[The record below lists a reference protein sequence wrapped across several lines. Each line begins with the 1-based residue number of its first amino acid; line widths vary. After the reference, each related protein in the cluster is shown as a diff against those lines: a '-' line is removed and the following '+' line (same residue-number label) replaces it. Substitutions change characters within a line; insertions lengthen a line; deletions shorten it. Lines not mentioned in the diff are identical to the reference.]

1 MVKYF
6 VWFGLGSAIFLA
18 ACTKP
23 APSDSLTAS
32 DEALLVVTTASPQ
45 IESYPVTIAA
55 TGLIQPWQETIIS
68 AEIGGLDISNVYV
81 NVGAT
86 VKKGQLLAELNAA
99 QVNADLLNQ
108 RANVA
113 EAEANLEQATIE
125 ASKAVS
131 LEKAGALSAQEL
143 LNYSTKQK
151 TTQAKLIAAK
161 ASLELQNLKLSYT
174 KILAPDD
181 GVISARNAAVGSV
194 VSNGGEL
201 FRLIRNNR
209 LEWQAEVPLSQLQDI
224 VIGQSV
230 LLNLS
235 DGRQLAGE
243 VRQVAPALNPNS
255 KNGIAYVDISNNT
268 QLKVGMS
275 IDGLINV
282 GYKRGIVIPFR
293 ALVSSDGFNY
303 VMTLNQKHQV
313 HKVKVQVGD
322 IYGDKAVIIS
332 GISPAAVIAVEGA
345 GFLDESQI
353 VAVKGTKK

>member
-1 MVKYF
+1 MGKYF
-6 VWFGLGSAIFLA
+6 AWIGLVAVLFLV

-23 APSDSLTAS
+23 DDSLTAS
-32 DEALLVVTTASPQ
+32 GEALLVVTATSPQ

-81 NVGAT
+81 NVGAS

-113 EAEANLEQATIE
+113 EAEANLEQASIE

-151 TTQAKLIAAK
+151 TTQAKLVAAK
-161 ASLELQNLKLSYT
+161 ANLELQNLKLSYT

-201 FRLIRNNR
+201 FRLIRHNR
-209 LEWQAEVPLSQLQDI
+209 LEWQAEVPLAQLQEI
-224 VIGQSV
+224 TVGQRV
-230 LLNLS
+230 LLNVSGGKRLT
-235 DGRQLAGE
+235 GE
-243 VRQVAPALNPNS
+243 VRQIAPALNPNS
-255 KNGIAYVDISNNT
+255 KNGIVYVDISNT

-275 IDGLINV
+275 IDGVINV
-282 GYKRGIVIPFR
+282 DYKRGIVIPFR

-303 VMTLNQKHQV
+303 VMALNQKHQV

-322 IYGDKAVIIS
+322 VYGDKAVIIS
-332 GISPAAVIAVEGA
+332 GITPAAVIAVEGA

-353 VAVKGTKK
+353 VAIKGPKK

>member
-1 MVKYF
+1 MINKLILICLV
-6 VWFGLGSAIFLA
+6 LLLSACNKPNQSSSQVTDEGA
-18 ACTKP
+18 A
-23 APSDSLTAS
+23 
-32 DEALLVVTTASPQ
+32 LVVTTALPQ
-45 IESYPVTIAA
+45 VESYPVTIAA

-68 AEIGGLDISNVYV
+68 AEIGGLDIANVYV

-113 EAEANLEQATIE
+113 EAEANVEQATIE

-151 TTQAKLIAAK
+151 TTQAKLLAAK
-161 ASLELQNLKLSYT
+161 AGLELQNLKLSYT
-174 KILAPDD
+174 KILAPDN
-181 GVISARNAAVGSV
+181 GVISARSAAVGSV

-209 LEWQAEVPLSQLQDI
+209 VEWQAEVPLTQLERI
-224 VIGQSV
+224 ESGQSV
-230 LLNLS
+230 TLQMSNGKTLN
-235 DGRQLAGE
+235 GR
-243 VRQVAPALNPNS
+243 VRQVAPVLNPSS
-255 KNGIAYVDISNNT
+255 KNGIVYVDIDNND

-275 IDGLINV
+275 VDGVINI

-293 ALVSSDGFNY
+293 SLISSDGFNY
-303 VMTLNQKHQV
+303 VMQLNRKHQV
-313 HKVKVQVGD
+313 HKTKVQVGD
-322 IYGDKAVIIS
+322 IYGDKIVIEQGLPITAT
-332 GISPAAVIAVEGA
+332 IVVDGA
-345 GFLDESQI
+345 GFLDESE
-353 VAVKGTKK
+353 VVEVKE

>member
-6 VWFGLGSAIFLA
+6 IWMWVGLVLFLA
-18 ACTKP
+18 SCTKP
-23 APSDSLTAS
+23 NPADSS
-32 DEALLVVTTASPQ
+32 GISNENLLVVTTASPQ
-45 IESYPVTIAA
+45 IESYPVMIAA

-113 EAEANLEQATIE
+113 EAEANLEQASIE

-151 TTQAKLIAAK
+151 TTQAKLVAAK

-201 FRLIRNNR
+201 FRLIRHNR
-209 LEWQAEVPLSQLQDI
+209 LEWQAEVPLSQLSDI
-224 VIGQSV
+224 MVGQKVS
-230 LLNLS
+230 LNLN
-235 DGRQLAGE
+235 DGTQLTGE
-243 VRQVAPALNPNS
+243 VRQVAPALNSNS
-255 KNGIAYVDISNNT
+255 KNGIVYVDIGNNT

-282 GYKRGIVIPFR
+282 GYKRGVVIPFR
-293 ALVSSDGFNY
+293 SLVSSDGFNY
-303 VMTLNQKHQV
+303 VMALNQKHQV
-313 HKVKVQVGD
+313 HKVKVQIGD

-332 GISPAAVIAVEGA
+332 GITPAAVIAVEGA

-353 VAVKGTKK
+353 VAIKGSKK